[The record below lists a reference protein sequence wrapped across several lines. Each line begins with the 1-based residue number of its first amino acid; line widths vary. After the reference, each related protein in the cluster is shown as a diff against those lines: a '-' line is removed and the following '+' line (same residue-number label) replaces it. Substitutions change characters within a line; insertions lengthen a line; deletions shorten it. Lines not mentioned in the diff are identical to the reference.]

1 MSEEALTYRGTF
13 RDYVILAKPGIVA
26 LVLITTITGIYIGN
40 RGLPDILL
48 VFWTLVGT
56 GLAASGAAILN
67 NFHDRDIDILMERT
81 SSRPMPKGNIKPS
94 TAFTFGISL
103 VAVSFFILA
112 YFVNLLSA
120 ILAMAAAFVYVVIY
134 THLMKRRTPDATVIG
149 GISGALP
156 PMIGYVAVSGKLSFE
171 AIILFLIMFIW
182 QPPHFWFLA
191 IKHAEDYKRANIPTM
206 PVSKGIFATK
216 VKILIF
222 NAALFPVSLLPYF
235 YGIAGKVYLMTAFS
249 LSLFYLVLSIRLLF
263 SKGEKDVFRFF
274 YYSILYLAV
283 LFSVM
288 VADTIRAGK

>member
-13 RDYVILAKPGIVA
+13 RDYVILAKPGVVS
-26 LVLITTITGIYIGN
+26 LVLLTTMTGLYLGY
-40 RGLPDILL
+40 RGIPDMRL
-48 VFWTLVGT
+48 VFWTLLGT

-94 TAFTFGISL
+94 TALTFGISL
-103 VAVSFFILA
+103 IAVSFFILA

-134 THLMKRRTPDATVIG
+134 THLLKRRTPDATVIG

-156 PMIGYVAVSGKLSFE
+156 PMIGYAAVSGRLSLE
-171 AIILFLIMFIW
+171 AFILFLIMFLW

-191 IKHAEDYKRANIPTM
+191 IKYAEDYRRANIPTM

-216 VKILIF
+216 MKILLF
-222 NAALFPVSLLPYF
+222 NAVLLPVSLLPYF
-235 YGIAGKVYLMTAFS
+235 LGIAEKGYLITAFS
-249 LSLFYLVLSIRLLF
+249 LSLLYLLLSIRLLF
-263 SKGEKDVFRFF
+263 SRGEKDVFRFF

-283 LFSVM
+283 LFIAM
-288 VADTIRAGK
+288 VIDAKRAL